1 MNFLNSIQSLITEAS
16 TNLQVKIFL
25 FQFKEF
31 SKMIL
36 SFLYFLNGIL
46 ILQIICWYSRLYLWL
61 YRTKRGCTYG
71 CTEQSAVVPT
81 VVQNKVR
88 HKTQISFRVRPKTF
102 LQGLNIF
109 VSSDIINHFN
119 VIKNFNY
126 GYFTVFQLVVVNK
139 SKNKK
144 KTKN

>member
-1 MNFLNSIQSLITEAS
+1 MVVQNKA
-16 TNLQVKIFL
+16 
-25 FQFKEF
+25 
-31 SKMIL
+31 
-36 SFLYFLNGIL
+36 
-46 ILQIICWYSRLYLWL
+46 RLYLWL
-61 YRTKRGCTYG
+61 CRTKRGCTYG

-144 KTKN
+144 KQKTNWPRQTLGHF